1 MNLAEEAVTDSKTII
16 EIQSF
21 KNFVFLS
28 NHLILFAKKKKKYQ
42 SMNSVHFLVKDRTGT
57 GIETFYLPI

>member
-28 NHLILFAKKKKKYQ
+28 NHLILFAKKKEKI
-42 SMNSVHFLVKDRTGT
+42 SEHELSSLSS
-57 GIETFYLPI
+57 